1 MFMGEYHQKI
11 DEKGR
16 VTIPAKIRYELGE
29 SFVITRGL
37 DGCLFIYPKTVWEK
51 IVTKYQQLPNV
62 KDARNFMRF
71 FLSGAMTLDFDKQG
85 RINIASPLI
94 KYANLQ
100 KDCVVIGVGDR
111 LEIWSLDNWNNFI
124 NENEDS
130 LSEIADN
137 LFTQI

>member
-1 MFMGEYHQKI
+1 
-11 DEKGR
+11 
-16 VTIPAKIRYELGE
+16 
-29 SFVITRGL
+29 
-37 DGCLFIYPKTVWEK
+37 
-51 IVTKYQQLPNV
+51 
-62 KDARNFMRF
+62 MRF

>member
-1 MFMGEYHQKI
+1 MGEYHQKI